1 MTIRKFWRTLYLVF
15 VLATVLAVVLG
26 CAFENVFATMA
37 GAVVGM
43 AAALAV
49 SRKLRCPACGENVA
63 RIALDGRNRN
73 SGFFC
78 PRCGRRIEWE

>member
-49 SRKLRCPACGENVA
+49 SRKLRCPACGENVV
-63 RIALDGRNRN
+63 RIALNGRNRN

-78 PRCGRRIEWE
+78 PKCGRRIEWE